1 MNNHIEEDHI
11 LSLLKIG
18 FSYCKIIY
26 KDKEPCDFEIKKEND
41 IFYENFNIE
50 ENKRFFESL
59 ISRIKSKNLE
69 KFENFKNKFLSS
81 IKRLIENRSIYKFFI
96 EFDLFEIKNKY
107 FKITIEYQTDDFF
120 SLYLSDETDTII
132 QNISDFKNF
141 KTLSKYDDKKHL
153 TIEKEYFNYVIDA
166 AEIGTWKWNIQTGE
180 TEYNEQWA
188 KMLGYSLE
196 ELAPVSEDTWR
207 KLVHPKDLIKSDN
220 LIQRHIKGELP
231 FYSCEVRLKHKNG
244 KYRWIEDKG
253 KILFWTEDGKPLLMF
268 GIHADITKLKE
279 TEQQLKDKNKF
290 IDMILNTIPVR
301 VFWKDKNFIYLGC
314 NKLFAEDVGL
324 KNPEDIIGKK
334 DDFFNPPDDSELF
347 RKEDKQVI
355 ETGKPI
361 FSIEQISKDADG
373 NTMHVRKHKVPLLDE
388 NNDIIGVL
396 GTYED
401 ITDLKEK
408 EKLLRE
414 EKEKLN
420 VIIQSISDAIIATDK
435 NEKVILINKIAQ
447 TLTGFSETE
456 ALDKP
461 LSQIYNIF
469 DENTMQK
476 LENPLKQVNR
486 KNKIFNFKNSIL
498 LISKNGEKYII
509 EDSFA
514 PIKTYE
520 NEIIGFVLVFR
531 DVNEKIK
538 LLMEANRASKLES
551 LSSLAAGI
559 AHDFNNL
566 LGGIYG
572 FINLAKNES
581 SFDSAKENLLM
592 ALNTLNRAKALANQL
607 LTFSKGGKPL
617 LKEELL
623 NDIIHDTTIFALSG
637 SNIEPV
643 FTISSNLLPVLCDKN
658 MISQVIENIVINA
671 RQAMK
676 KYGKIFVEA
685 KNIKIDPAENNKMK
699 EGDYVAISIR
709 DEGEGILKENIK
721 NIFDPFFTTKKDGTG
736 LGLSV
741 CYSIIKQHNGFIEVN
756 SEIGKGT
763 EFIIYLPVF
772 KKDKNEIL
780 SNLQNNMNL
789 KKEIINNL
797 QNDKILETEK
807 QINNNKELNDKIK
820 NFLADDYIYKENM
833 SQKDLNMQK
842 IKRILVLD
850 DEFAILKSI
859 SKYLTKKGFIV
870 DEAENGEKA
879 LELYYK
885 KLNENE
891 KYDLLILDLTVQT
904 GMGGKEVIEKIR
916 EKDKEILAIVSSGY
930 FDDPILGDPEKFGFN
945 KAIQKPFI
953 LEDLLNLILS
963 LQNKN

>member
-1 MNNHIEEDHI
+1 
-11 LSLLKIG
+11 
-18 FSYCKIIY
+18 
-26 KDKEPCDFEIKKEND
+26 
-41 IFYENFNIE
+41 
-50 ENKRFFESL
+50 
-59 ISRIKSKNLE
+59 
-69 KFENFKNKFLSS
+69 
-81 IKRLIENRSIYKFFI
+81 
-96 EFDLFEIKNKY
+96 
-107 FKITIEYQTDDFF
+107 
-120 SLYLSDETDTII
+120 LYLSDETDTII